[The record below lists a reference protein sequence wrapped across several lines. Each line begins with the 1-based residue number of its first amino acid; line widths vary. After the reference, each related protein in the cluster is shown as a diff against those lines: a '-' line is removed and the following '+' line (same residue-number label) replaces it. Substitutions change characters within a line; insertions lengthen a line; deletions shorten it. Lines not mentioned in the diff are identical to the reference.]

1 MFITGI
7 LWPILSTRRFNLF
20 LTSTGNN
27 NYGIIL
33 KMEIIVWSSRL
44 VLPWTMGISIWELP
58 LGWSSPLSLINV
70 GSLLLL
76 LSPTI
81 SEPLL
86 LALQVLAKQSQP
98 KIWPKGWQESALF
111 SIVPTRLLHKWWV
124 NCFLGWHSRELGL
137 VWTNLTELIL
147 AGPKSALIGTKLSNP
162 LVISSCICIRWYFML
177 LLTSKPALSE
187 FLLTASTI
195 AA

>member
-1 MFITGI
+1 M
-7 LWPILSTRRFNLF
+7 
-20 LTSTGNN
+20 TSTGNN

-58 LGWSSPLSLINV
+58 PDWSSPLSLINV

-111 SIVPTRLLHKWWV
+111 SIVLIRLLHK
-124 NCFLGWHSRELGL
+124 
-137 VWTNLTELIL
+137 
-147 AGPKSALIGTKLSNP
+147 
-162 LVISSCICIRWYFML
+162 
-177 LLTSKPALSE
+177 
-187 FLLTASTI
+187 
-195 AA
+195 

>member
-1 MFITGI
+1 M
-7 LWPILSTRRFNLF
+7 
-20 LTSTGNN
+20 TSTGNN

-111 SIVPTRLLHKWWV
+111 SIVLIRLLHK
-124 NCFLGWHSRELGL
+124 
-137 VWTNLTELIL
+137 
-147 AGPKSALIGTKLSNP
+147 
-162 LVISSCICIRWYFML
+162 
-177 LLTSKPALSE
+177 
-187 FLLTASTI
+187 
-195 AA
+195 